1 MGRRLPVGTLLRRLD
16 ELDGTQDDGG
26 GSRGLQR
33 PGTPTSATT
42 STTWK
47 GITDGVTLPADAT
60 HPCRRD
66 LDRHRDVDGDHL
78 TAEVHDYGGWWA
90 SGTNIVVPA
99 GAIPSGYTTIMVMVT
114 ATATFASNGTGYR
127 MLRSLKNGSQFGR
140 DRISAI
146 SGDQTDLGFTE
157 FVTAIAGD
165 IITFEAYQNSGAG
178 LNASAMLVNVVRF
191 APVV

>member
-1 MGRRLPVGTLLRRLD
+1 MAWTNPKTMGAEAAVSSDWNTHVRDNLNYL
-16 ELDGTQDDGG
+16 
-26 GSRGLQR
+26 
-33 PGTPTSATT
+33 
-42 STTWK
+42 K
-47 GITDGVTLPADAT
+47 GITDGVTFSGTQLTRAAAT
-60 HPCRRD
+60 SIATATWTAITW
-66 LDRHRDVDGDHL
+66 

-99 GAIPSGYTTIMVMVT
+99 GAIPSGYTTIIVMVT

-127 MLRSLKNGSQFGR
+127 MLRSLKNWSQFGR